1 MQEQKP
7 AILIQSQYIK
17 DLSMEIPHAPQ
28 IFSKLRGKNP
38 NVNVSLDI
46 NTEKLD
52 DHVFNVMMNIT
63 INGDVEKEK
72 AFILE
77 LTYAAVV
84 TVNVPAE
91 HEEPVLMVEIPHMI
105 YPYAREIVSTTLG
118 QAGLPPMLL
127 NPIDFMGMYQ
137 AKKQAPA
144 NKQ

>member
-28 IFSKLRGKNP
+28 IFAKLRGKNP

-46 NTEKLD
+46 NTEKWE

-105 YPYAREIVSTTLG
+105 YPYAREIVSTTMG

>member
-28 IFSKLRGKNP
+28 IFAKLRGKNP

-46 NTEKLD
+46 NTEKLE

-105 YPYAREIVSTTLG
+105 YPYAREIVSTTMG

>member
-63 INGDVEKEK
+63 I
-72 AFILE
+72 
-77 LTYAAVV
+77 
-84 TVNVPAE
+84 TVMN
-91 HEEPVLMVEIPHMI
+91 
-105 YPYAREIVSTTLG
+105 
-118 QAGLPPMLL
+118 MLL
-127 NPIDFMGMYQ
+127 KASRKYSLICFMTASIFTDFLLTIYSVIIS
-137 AKKQAPA
+137 
-144 NKQ
+144 

>member
-28 IFSKLRGKNP
+28 IFAKLRGKNP

-46 NTEKLD
+46 NTEKLE
-52 DHVFNVMMNIT
+52 DHVFNLMMNIT

-105 YPYAREIVSTTLG
+105 YPYAREIVSTTMG